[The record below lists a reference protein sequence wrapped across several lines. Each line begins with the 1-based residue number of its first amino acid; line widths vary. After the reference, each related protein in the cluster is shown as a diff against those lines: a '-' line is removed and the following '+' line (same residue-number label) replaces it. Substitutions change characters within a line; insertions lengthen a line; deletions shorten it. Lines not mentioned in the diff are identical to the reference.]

1 MAFRLTV
8 VWFFPRDG
16 FSPNGGI
23 AFFRAMSF
31 RVTGVSLFP
40 RYGFS
45 LRCTTR
51 HCFLGFSLAAPPHGF
66 FCMVFAPPHGFF
78 CMVFAP
84 PHGLCFSRPNCRVHY
99 VVSVSRNAPHM
110 ALSQRDARFIL
121 AFNAKNTRVLYVY
134 RGALHYAA
142 FCSRSKKCTC
152 ALRPEATINRHIS
165 VRIFSYAWRR
175 NAALFRHK
183 THRPI
188 GITGMRSRLENGRT
202 GMQDKTRG
210 SARF

>member
-1 MAFRLTV
+1 MPPCRTV
-8 VWFFPRDG
+8 YIFAW
-16 FSPNGGI
+16 
-23 AFFRAMSF
+23 
-31 RVTGVSLFP
+31 SLP
-40 RYGFS
+40 S
-45 LRCTTR
+45 
-51 HCFLGFSLAAPPHGF
+51 
-66 FCMVFAPPHGFF
+66 
-78 CMVFAP
+78 
-84 PHGLCFSRPNCRVHY
+84 PHGLCFSRPNRRVQY
-99 VVSVSRNAPHM
+99 AVSVSRNSPHT
-110 ALSQRDARFIL
+110 ALFQRDARFIL

-165 VRIFSYAWRR
+165 VRIFSHAWRR

-210 SARF
+210 IARF

>member
-1 MAFRLTV
+1 MA
-8 VWFFPRDG
+8 
-16 FSPNGGI
+16 
-23 AFFRAMSF
+23 F
-31 RVTGVSLFP
+31 RVTGVLLFP

-45 LRCTTR
+45 LRCIIR
-51 HCFLGFSLAAPPHGF
+51 HCYLAFRLPPRRTAF
-66 FCMVFAPPHGFF
+66 FCMVFAL
-78 CMVFAP
+78 

-99 VVSVSRNAPHM
+99 AVSVSRNSPHTV
-110 ALSQRDARFIL
+110 LPQRDARFIL

-165 VRIFSYAWRR
+165 VRIFSHAWRR

-188 GITGMRSRLENGRT
+188 GITGVRSRLENGRT
-202 GMQDKTRG
+202 GMRDKIRG
-210 SARF
+210 IARF

>member
-1 MAFRLTV
+1 MGFRVTGV
-8 VWFFPRDG
+8 SPFPRYG
-16 FSPNGGI
+16 FSPNGG
-23 AFFRAMSF
+23 M
-31 RVTGVSLFP
+31 VFP

-45 LRCTTR
+45 RNGGMAFPAIWVFAKVHHSALL
-51 HCFLGFSLAAPPHGF
+51 FSFSLAAPPHGI
-66 FCMVFAPPHGFF
+66 F

-142 FCSRSKKCTC
+142 CCSRSEKYTRAFTPGSYDKPPYK
-152 ALRPEATINRHIS
+152 RS
-165 VRIFSYAWRR
+165 DIFACMAAERR
-175 NAALFRHK
+175 AIRHK

-210 SARF
+210 IARF